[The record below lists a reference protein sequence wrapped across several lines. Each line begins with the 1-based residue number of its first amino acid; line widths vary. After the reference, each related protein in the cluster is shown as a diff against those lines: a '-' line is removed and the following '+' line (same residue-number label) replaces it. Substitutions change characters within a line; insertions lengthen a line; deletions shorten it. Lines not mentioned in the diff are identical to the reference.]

1 MAILTKKKNL
11 KILFVATEMEPFA
24 SAGGLGSVMQSLP
37 RALNEI
43 GHDARVM
50 IPRYLSITDEK
61 HKLKSDYNGLNV
73 PTDNKQGGPKV
84 LQCNVKKYEGGT
96 EEGRPTTVYFL
107 ENQEYYEQRANV
119 YGYADD
125 PVRWAL
131 LCRGTLEF
139 LLVSDWFPDVIVC
152 ADWQTGYLPNYLETV
167 YKENQLFDN
176 LATVFSI
183 HNLSYQGIFKHRFVS
198 EMDFD
203 DGHSPIPGF
212 NEQRLLNINGM
223 RRGIMYADVINTV
236 SPTYSQEIMTE
247 EYGEGLNELL
257 AERRTV
263 LFGILNGIDYQVWNP
278 YTDTNINTNFDANSL
293 DKRVENKRYLQERF
307 GLAQDPEKFVIGMAT
322 RLTNQK
328 GVDLLEPIIKKLLEE
343 IPMQLIVV
351 GTGDTSLMK
360 LLQDLQAQ
368 FPKQVA
374 VELRFDPMLPHILF
388 AGADATLV
396 PSRFE
401 PSGLIQMQA
410 MHYGTAAI
418 VRKTGGLADTV
429 EDYSPATGKGDGFVF
444 EKIDSLSLLI
454 AIVRAYENFLSKDT
468 WGKIQKRAMKK
479 DFTWESSARQYEKLF
494 QKAISLTTAKQ

>member
-1 MAILTKKKNL
+1 MLLICNA
-11 KILFVATEMEPFA
+11 
-24 SAGGLGSVMQSLP
+24 
-37 RALNEI
+37 
-43 GHDARVM
+43 M

-152 ADWQTGYLPNYLETV
+152 ADWQTGYLPNYLDTV
-167 YKENQLFDN
+167 YKENQLFHN

-328 GVDLLEPIIKKLLEE
+328 GVDLIEHIIKKLLEE

-360 LLQDLQAQ
+360 PLQDLQA
-368 FPKQVA
+368 
-374 VELRFDPMLPHILF
+374 
-388 AGADATLV
+388 
-396 PSRFE
+396 
-401 PSGLIQMQA
+401 
-410 MHYGTAAI
+410 
-418 VRKTGGLADTV
+418 
-429 EDYSPATGKGDGFVF
+429 
-444 EKIDSLSLLI
+444 
-454 AIVRAYENFLSKDT
+454 
-468 WGKIQKRAMKK
+468 
-479 DFTWESSARQYEKLF
+479 
-494 QKAISLTTAKQ
+494 